1 MNYHE
6 DEFIALVDVIER
18 EGGQL
23 LPDKCKSH
31 KIRYQKS
38 PKTPTD
44 YVDVDSSG
52 CGNLSRFV
60 VTYDPGEQVS
70 LPDMSELDCTIKN
83 SNEGI
88 RRVEIV
94 QARPPIKS
102 AEVAVDDLQAQRKRG
117 AGLLAVC
124 AVDDSIGAWP
134 RYRDAIRR
142 EDNDDA

>member
-38 PKTPTD
+38 PKTPTE
-44 YVDVDSSG
+44 YVDVDSTG

-60 VTYDPGEQVS
+60 VNYDPGEQVD
-70 LPDMSELDCTIKN
+70 LPDMSGLDCTVKN

-94 QARPPIKS
+94 QARPKVES
-102 AEVAVDDLQAQRKRG
+102 SEGAVVDLQAQGKRG
-117 AGLLAVC
+117 ASLLAVC

-142 EDNDDA
+142 EDDDA

>member
-6 DEFIALVDVIER
+6 DEFIALIDVIER

-60 VTYDPGEQVS
+60 INYDPGEQVD
-70 LPDMSELDCTIKN
+70 LPDMSGLNGTIKN

-88 RRVEIV
+88 RRVEVV
-94 QARPPIKS
+94 QARPPVKS
-102 AEVAVDDLQAQRKRG
+102 SEVAVDDLQAQKKRG

-124 AVDDSIGAWP
+124 AVDDNVGAWP
-134 RYRDAIRR
+134 RYCNAIKR
-142 EDNDDA
+142 EDDNDA